1 MKNLSRYNPLVV
13 SISFILTA
21 VTGIF
26 NLKPILSM
34 LFLLG
39 ALFLYYSG
47 GYCENKKLHWF
58 IIITFFGCALLNP
71 VFSHNGKTVLFFVSN
86 NPITLE
92 SFIYG
97 IFMGVTVS
105 ATVYWFAVY
114 SQLMTSDKVIYTI
127 GKISKKAALVLAM
140 SLRFVPMFISQYK
153 EITAS
158 QKALGLYKDETI
170 FSRIKATARVTDILL
185 TNIIEKTIV
194 TADSMEARGYSCS
207 GHTTYNLFRL
217 NKKDY
222 VLLFTTILLFVIC
235 IFATA
240 RGNFSFNVYPEIS
253 VVLKSRLSIAG
264 YISYGLMCI
273 CPSIIEGGE
282 KLRWH
287 YLRSK
292 ISHSA
297 TLNQSQN

>member
-1 MKNLSRYNPLVV
+1 MKNLSRYNPFVV
-13 SISFILTA
+13 SVNFILTA
-21 VTGIF
+21 IIGLF
-26 NLKPILSM
+26 NLNPILSIE
-34 LFLLG
+34 FLAG
-39 ALFLYYSG
+39 ALILYYMG
-47 GYCENKKLHWF
+47 GYCENKKLYRF
-58 IIITFFGCALLNP
+58 IIITFTGCALLNP
-71 VFSHNGKTVLFFVSN
+71 VFSHNGKTVLFFVNN

-97 IFMGVTVS
+97 IFMGITVS

-114 SQLMTSDKVIYTI
+114 TQLMTSDKVIYTV
-127 GKISKKAALVLAM
+127 GKISKKSALVFAM
-140 SLRFVPMFISQYK
+140 SLRFVPMFINQYK

-185 TNIIEKTIV
+185 TNIIEKTII
-194 TADSMEARGYSCS
+194 TADSMEARGYSFS
-207 GHTTYNLFRL
+207 NHTAYNLFRL

-240 RGNFSFNVYPEIS
+240 KRNFSFNFYPEIS

-264 YISYGLMCI
+264 YISYGLICI

-297 TLNQSQN
+297 TQSQSQN